1 VVIWRLNRWYFTDKV
16 KSQRELNELTT
27 PPPFLLSERYGQ
39 FIAQVVYSLIFSAGI
54 PLVHVAMVVFIA
66 MSIVIDRV
74 MLVRYCANPPRYSAK
89 LAALLIH
96 SMPVAVALHFA
107 VAVWAFGAR
116 DAPSYVLPGGASE
129 AWVDG
134 VRRVDAQYD
143 IGARIAR
150 VNGMIPFIGFV
161 AVSSLFVIAEVTLF
175 IRKKLAARS
184 MDLEGC
190 PPLPEVIAQGRL
202 TGMSSYKI
210 TANPDYKHLFDADGT
225 DEVSEALR

>member
-1 VVIWRLNRWYFTDKV
+1 
-16 KSQRELNELTT
+16 
-27 PPPFLLSERYGQ
+27 
-39 FIAQVVYSLIFSAGI
+39 
-54 PLVHVAMVVFIA
+54 
-66 MSIVIDRV
+66 

-107 VAVWAFGAR
+107 VAVWAFGTR
-116 DAPSYVLPGGASE
+116 DGPSYVVSGVSE
-129 AWVDG
+129 SSSQAWADG
-134 VRRVDAQYD
+134 MKQTDAQYD

-190 PPLPEVIAQGRL
+190 PPLPLVISQKRL

>member
-1 VVIWRLNRWYFTDKV
+1 MTTNDFREGRLPLAVMLETRPVVIWRLNRWYFTDKV

-39 FIAQVVYSLIFSAGI
+39 FIAQVVYSLIFSAAI
-54 PLVHVAMVVFIA
+54 PIVHVAMVVFIA

-116 DAPSYVLPGGASE
+116 DAPSASGAPAALRARLP
-129 AWVDG
+129 
-134 VRRVDAQYD
+134 R
-143 IGARIAR
+143 
-150 VNGMIPFIGFV
+150 
-161 AVSSLFVIAEVTLF
+161 SSLVARAGTAF
-175 IRKKLAARS
+175 AATPNP
-184 MDLEGC
+184 MVGC
-190 PPLPEVIAQGRL
+190 A
-202 TGMSSYKI
+202 
-210 TANPDYKHLFDADGT
+210 
-225 DEVSEALR
+225 